1 MREVIIILNTLVE
14 NLRCNST
21 CKVKTVKHLLKSDSL
36 EISLE
41 NAKQRHNTAAG

>member
-1 MREVIIILNTLVE
+1 MRDVIITLNTLVK
-14 NLRCNST
+14 NLRCNSQ
-21 CKVKTVKHLLKSDSL
+21 CVKQKDKHLLKSDSL